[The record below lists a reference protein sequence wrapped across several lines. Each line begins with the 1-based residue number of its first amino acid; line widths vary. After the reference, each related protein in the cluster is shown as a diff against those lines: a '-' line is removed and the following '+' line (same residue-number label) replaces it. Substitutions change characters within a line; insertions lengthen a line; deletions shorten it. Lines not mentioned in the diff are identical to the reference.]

1 MPAYFQ
7 APLAQEIQKLPASAP
22 DIQHGLAVPEE
33 VEVTTLAVADKVL
46 GTAEDVLEGVVGSRA
61 LRITVTAAVALDAP
75 CHRLLEDLERGAG
88 YVRESAGLGH
98 QPVCGLYA
106 GNEPA
111 KLLAERTDSGEEL
124 VVDLLLLR
132 RERGDKTGYRL
143 PGEAASTRPLSGGS
157 SNCSLTLPVCGAGI
171 VSGPLGQP
179 FLQAVEPLILRPG
192 LLPVVV
198 YGAQHVGAVFRV
210 T

>member
-1 MPAYFQ
+1 M
-7 APLAQEIQKLPASAP
+7 S
-22 DIQHGLAVPEE
+22 LAV
-33 VEVTTLAVADKVL
+33 
-46 GTAEDVLEGVVGSRA
+46 
-61 LRITVTAAVALDAP
+61 AVALDAP
-75 CHRLLEDLERGAG
+75 GHRLLEDLERGAR

-106 GNEPA
+106 GNETA
-111 KLLAERTDSGEEL
+111 QLLAERADGGEEL

-132 RERGDKTGYRL
+132 RERRDKTGYCL
-143 PGEAASTRPLSGGS
+143 PGEAASTGRFRTGVVRSFADATDLWDR
-157 SNCSLTLPVCGAGI
+157 C

-179 FLQAVEPLILRPG
+179 PLQAVESLIVRPG

-198 YGAQHVGAVFRV
+198 YGAKQVGAVFSV